1 MLGNYRTIAE
11 IREANQAHGYYWFS
25 HGAMRSFKTRIE
37 SAVYS
42 GKYFITSEDNYN
54 GTKRLYS
61 IRQAS
66 ANGYVG
72 TVEDFNKFH
81 TLEDAREQVRA
92 IVKAELQA
100 SNKE

>member
-1 MLGNYRTIAE
+1 MLGTFHSIAE
-11 IREANQAHGYYWFS
+11 IREANQAHGYYWFTHS
-25 HGAMRSFKTRIE
+25 AMHSFGTKIE
-37 SAVYS
+37 SSVYS

-54 GTKRLYS
+54 GTKRLYT

-66 ANGYVG
+66 SNGYVS